1 MTKKAQIL
9 AVYLFH
15 LILISISFFLLHER
29 ADAFLVTVCVLYGVY
44 LIFYIVA
51 NCKSYIPWILLLH
64 HFIGSVVQIILNY
77 FEIIPPDGGFLSGI
91 GQAVYAF
98 FFVPGYFA
106 ILLLTHLG
114 LLAIYKIR
122 TSNTTP
128 KSKEKASSDSLD

>member
-9 AVYLFH
+9 SVYLFH
-15 LILISISFFLLHER
+15 LLLIIISFFLLHAR
-29 ADAFLVTVCVLYGVY
+29 ADGFLVTVCIVYGVY

-51 NCKSYIPWILLLH
+51 NRKTYIPWILLLH

-91 GQAVYAF
+91 GQFIYAF

-106 ILLLTHLG
+106 LLLLTHLV
-114 LLAIYKIR
+114 LFVIYKIR
-122 TSNTTP
+122 TRQSNQQ
-128 KSKEKASSDSLD
+128 